1 MRFGESQNYKFLHPN
16 HNLKN
21 NIPENSIQCKKCGLR
36 FIPNKSNQKLCDKC
50 STYQPIGIKIIKCID
65 CGKDIE
71 VDALDNQTN
80 RCEKCYEIYRKKYKA
95 IKEKERRDRLKSE

>member
-1 MRFGESQNYKFLHPN
+1 MSGYKF
-16 HNLKN
+16 
-21 NIPENSIQCKKCGLR
+21 KCDVCG
-36 FIPNKSNQKLCDKC
+36 N
-50 STYQPIGIKIIKCID
+50 YQPIETKTIICID
-65 CGKDIE
+65 CGKEVE